1 VISPKYA
8 LGAELMARLFQVL
21 VGREELFSLF
31 WLTVFDL
38 LITYY

>member
-1 VISPKYA
+1 MRLA
-8 LGAELMARLFQVL
+8 QRLMARLFQVL
-21 VGREELFSLF
+21 VGREELFRLF